1 MLFKKMINK
10 LQDKLNMPQT
20 TLIGAYSSELTDKKK
35 KLKDKLK
42 DQVRRKRIIE

>member
-1 MLFKKMINK
+1 MLFQKLVGK
-10 LQDKLNMPQT
+10 LQDKLNIPQA

-42 DQVRRKRIIE
+42 DQVKRKRIIG